1 METDGFQGHQGVPTN
16 HHATV
21 AQFLHERVDHQLQE
35 LVKCLA
41 CHLCAHCHSPQ
52 QKRGEEGSIV
62 GRGGWGGE

>member
-52 QKRGEEGSIV
+52 
-62 GRGGWGGE
+62 